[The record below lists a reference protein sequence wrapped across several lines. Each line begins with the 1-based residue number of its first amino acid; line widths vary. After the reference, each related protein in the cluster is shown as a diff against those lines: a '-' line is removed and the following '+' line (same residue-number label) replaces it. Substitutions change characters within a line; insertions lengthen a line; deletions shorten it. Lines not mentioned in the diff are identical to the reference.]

1 MPATAANDENLF
13 TIEAPQTRAGRSRR
27 TRNLEELFVCEC
39 GSPVGKEDINKRANA
54 IQCKKSDCETR
65 WVSRVLVRCSMVT
78 DPFIPVS
85 LGLRW
90 P

>member
-1 MPATAANDENLF
+1 MPATTANDENLF
-13 TIEAPQTRAGRSRR
+13 TIEAPQARAGRSCR

-39 GSPVGKEDINKRANA
+39 RSPVGKEDINKRANA
-54 IQCKKSDCETR
+54 IRCKKSDCETR
-65 WVSRVLVRCSMVT
+65 WVSWVLVQCSMVT